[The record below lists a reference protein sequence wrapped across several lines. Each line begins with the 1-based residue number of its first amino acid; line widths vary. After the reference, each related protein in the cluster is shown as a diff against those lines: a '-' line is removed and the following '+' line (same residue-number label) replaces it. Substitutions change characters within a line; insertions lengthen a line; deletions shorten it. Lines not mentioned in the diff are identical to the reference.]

1 MRSNLILFVV
11 VLVLV
16 LDPLGRVL
24 HPNFDY
30 ENEDDDEDEKLS
42 TGHFRHSPFRSL
54 HSNCPAG
61 VTFSERSLGKKLS
74 SLLG

>member
-1 MRSNLILFVV
+1 MRSNLILFVVVLVV

-30 ENEDDDEDEKLS
+30 ENEDEKLS
-42 TGHFRHSPFRSL
+42 TGHFRHSPFMSGLEMSSKQLSPSL
-54 HSNCPAG
+54 Y
-61 VTFSERSLGKKLS
+61 RK
-74 SLLG
+74 